1 MGKTRKRIW
10 RGGKKEK
17 GRDREPVIIS
27 FSPHFHRP
35 SSPQF
40 YSVFYFFRVR
50 AFSIQRIRV
59 SEPGTEAKYDRPRE
73 AFKSD
78 GYLNCYSVSPIPG
91 QQLT

>member
-1 MGKTRKRIW
+1 MGKTLKRIW

-50 AFSIQRIRV
+50 ASQFSG
-59 SEPGTEAKYDRPRE
+59 SESRSLEQAKYDRPRE

-78 GYLNCYSVSPIPG
+78 GYLNCYSASPIPG
-91 QQLT
+91 QQLI

>member
-10 RGGKKEK
+10 RAGKKEK

-27 FSPHFHRP
+27 FSPHIHRP
-35 SSPQF
+35 SRSLEQ
-40 YSVFYFFRVR
+40 
-50 AFSIQRIRV
+50 
-59 SEPGTEAKYDRPRE
+59 AKYDRPRE

>member
-17 GRDREPVIIS
+17 GRDREPVLPLPS
-27 FSPHFHRP
+27 FIPF
-35 SSPQF
+35 F
-40 YSVFYFFRVR
+40 IFSVF
-50 AFSIQRIRV
+50 ALSQFSG
-59 SEPGTEAKYDRPRE
+59 SESRSLEQAKYDRPRE